1 MIDRNK
7 LLTKI
12 MMLGKLVCEEK
23 ISEEDL
29 EKLSRL
35 IKELENKAEGK

>member
-1 MIDRNK
+1 MVDRNK

-12 MMLGKLVCEEK
+12 MMLGKLVYEEK
-23 ISEEDL
+23 VNEEDL

-35 IKELENKAEGK
+35 IEELENKAEGK